1 MIENLEAELNGAL
14 EKTSNTDNLTV
25 DEEANHDESITPE
38 ANASNDIEI
47 DLKDKQNTK
56 AYEETMIFDIENIN
70 RTKKRN

>member
-38 ANASNDIEI
+38 ANASNDI
-47 DLKDKQNTK
+47 
-56 AYEETMIFDIENIN
+56 
-70 RTKKRN
+70 